1 VKNEYTTSQLRV
13 ELALSAFLSGLS
25 ELKDID
31 ESDIKN
37 SRYQSRVASSL
48 NELNEAAYFLF
59 NPNLYRITVRDQ
71 EGAISSREIRAAS
84 LSLALKDRDEKYEV
98 IKAERIHPLTGK
110 VLGGF
115 YKE

>member
-1 VKNEYTTSQLRV
+1 MKNEYTISQIRV
-13 ELALSAFLSGLS
+13 ELALSALLSALS

-37 SRYQSRVASSL
+37 SRYQSRVESSL
-48 NELNEAAYFLF
+48 NELNEAMYFLL
-59 NPNLYRITVRDQ
+59 NPNHYRITFRDQ

-84 LSLALKDRDEKYEV
+84 LSLALNDRGEKYEV
-98 IKAERIHPLTGK
+98 IKVERIHPITGK

-115 YKE
+115 YNE